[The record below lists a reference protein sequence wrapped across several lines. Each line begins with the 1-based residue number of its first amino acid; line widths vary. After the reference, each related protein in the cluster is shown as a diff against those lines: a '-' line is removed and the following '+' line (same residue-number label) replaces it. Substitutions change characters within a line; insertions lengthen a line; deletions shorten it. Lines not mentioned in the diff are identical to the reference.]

1 MAKFAPN
8 SPINSNIPVANSNA
22 GKQEDESNN
31 NYNFTSNTSTN
42 NPNIVNGREH
52 FYYGTFPSFP
62 VAEQNQTY
70 FAYFDGIGGTG
81 PEYLGGTAYFIK
93 YLIDEEGNISKP
105 SDTLDPTSPGQA
117 PLYNLNDNF
126 EPGKNAIVKLIEYDP
141 TIAASATGR
150 ALTGKHEIIGVGEL
164 YPICVTET
172 GKNPDDFIQYLHFG
186 PSTVPITQSILD
198 LNAAWLTS
206 GNDGITGIY
215 FDDWQDVS
223 IPIVGLDPGGGAPV
237 VYNFPSQST
246 YWDNNNSPYADKT
259 INVSTADARTQ
270 IAAKLALNI
279 INNTGNSD
287 YQAQFRLLKNKPT
300 LGTGSVIFTSEL
312 FSLNPNPFYPYPYAD
327 HPDYGTFD
335 NVYVSDSPFFDL
347 EENDVLT
354 FQVKFYPPLNLPPGE
369 VYNDGD
375 IYITDDYTCSFLRI
389 FQQYP
394 VADNGVVEY
403 IGKENQWGWGY
414 YNVENSPSASGAFS
428 TFSLGWDALWIYFSN
443 QIQQY
448 DVQNPDVNYNQFV
461 IPFGDI
467 KPGDF
472 IRIGYDKNNV
482 YTIIAVLPRYYG
494 LVFLV
499 SPQVPETVVKNSS
512 GGANSPSQVNNF
524 SINRIVKNGR
534 YVILDVDKPK
544 DGVFFSG
551 IIQPEYTSELLQKNY
566 DKIITDLTE
575 RELIN

>member
-1 MAKFAPN
+1 MGSSTATPSN
-8 SPINSNIPVANSNA
+8 PTSPIGG
-22 GKQEDESNN
+22 GKNVNN
-31 NYNFTSNTSTN
+31 DNTSTK
-42 NPNIVNGREH
+42 NPNVINTREH
-52 FYYGTFPSFP
+52 FYYGTYPSFP

-93 YLIDEEGNISKP
+93 YLVDEEGNISKP
-105 SDTLDPTSPGQA
+105 SDTLDPVSPGQV
-117 PLYNLNDNF
+117 PLYNLTDNF

-172 GKNPDDFIQYLHFG
+172 GENPDDFIQYLHFG
-186 PSTVPITQSILD
+186 PSTIPITQSVLD

-206 GNDGITGIY
+206 GDTDITADY
-215 FDDWQDVS
+215 FDDWQDVY
-223 IPIVGLDPGGGAPV
+223 IPIGGRTFPPDPTV
-237 VYNFPSQST
+237 VYNFPSQSVNWT
-246 YWDNNNSPYADKT
+246 NTSPFFNKT
-259 INVSTADARTQ
+259 INISTTDANTQ

-279 INNTGNSD
+279 INNTGNSN

-300 LGTGSVIFTSEL
+300 LGTGSVIFASEL
-312 FSLNPNPFYPYPYAD
+312 FSLNPDPFYPYQFDD
-327 HPDYGTFD
+327 HPDYGSFD

-354 FQVKFYPPLNLPPGE
+354 FQVKFYRPLDLPPGE
-369 VYNDGD
+369 IYNDGD

-394 VADNGVVEY
+394 VADDGVINY
-403 IGKENQWGWGY
+403 IGAENQWGWGY
-414 YNVENSPSASGAFS
+414 YNIENSPSASGAFS
-428 TFSLGWDALWIYFSN
+428 TFSLGWDALWIYFSG

-448 DVQNPDVNYNQFV
+448 TNQSLNYNQFV

-472 IRIGYDKNNV
+472 IRIGYNKNNV
-482 YTIIAVLPRYYG
+482 FTIIAVLPRYYG

-499 SPQVPETVVKNSS
+499 SPQVSGTVAKNSS

-534 YVILDVDKPK
+534 YIILDVDKPK

-551 IIQPEYTSELLQKNY
+551 IIQPEYTSELLQENY

>member
-1 MAKFAPN
+1 MGSSTATPSN
-8 SPINSNIPVANSNA
+8 PTSPIGG
-22 GKQEDESNN
+22 GKNVNN
-31 NYNFTSNTSTN
+31 DNTSTN
-42 NPNIVNGREH
+42 NPNVINRREH
-52 FYYGTFPSFP
+52 FYYGTYPSFP

-70 FAYFDGIGGTG
+70 FAYFDGVGGTG
-81 PEYLGGTAYFIK
+81 PEYLGGTAYFVK
-93 YLIDEEGNISKP
+93 YLVDEEGNISKP
-105 SDTLDPTSPGQA
+105 SDTLDPTSLSQA
-117 PLYNLNDNF
+117 PLYNLNNNF

-141 TIAASATGR
+141 TIAGSATGR
-150 ALTGKHEIIGVGEL
+150 ALTGRHEIIGVGEL

-172 GKNPDDFIQYLHFG
+172 GENPDDFLQYSNFG

-206 GNDGITGIY
+206 GDIDITSDY
-215 FDDWQDVS
+215 FDDWQDVY
-223 IPIVGLDPGGGAPV
+223 IPVGGRTFPPDPIAVP
-237 VYNFPSQST
+237 NFPSQSVNWT
-246 YWDNNNSPYADKT
+246 STSPFFNKI
-259 INVSTADARTQ
+259 INVSTADANTQ
-270 IAAKLALNI
+270 IATKLALNI
-279 INNTGNSD
+279 VNNTNNPN
-287 YQAQFRLLKNKPT
+287 YQAQFRVIKNKPT
-300 LGTGSVIFTSEL
+300 LGTGSIIHISEF
-312 FSLNPNPFYPYPYAD
+312 FSLDPNPYYPYPYD
-327 HPDYGTFD
+327 DPDFAFGSFD

-354 FQVKFYPPLNLPPGE
+354 FQVKFYRPLNLPPGE
-369 VYNDGD
+369 IYNDGD

-394 VADNGVVEY
+394 VANNGIVNY

-414 YNVENSPSASGAFS
+414 FDIVNPPAASGSFAN
-428 TFSLGWDALWIYFSN
+428 FSLSWDALWIYFSG
-443 QIQQY
+443 QIQNYTNQSL
-448 DVQNPDVNYNQFV
+448 NYNQFV

-482 YTIIAVLPRYYG
+482 YTIIGVFPRYYG
-494 LVFLV
+494 LNFMV
-499 SPQVPETVVKNSS
+499 SPQIPTAVVKNSS
-512 GGANSPSQVNNF
+512 NIANTPSPVNNF

-534 YVILDVDKPK
+534 YIILDVDKPK

-551 IIQPEYTSELLQKNY
+551 IVQPEYTSKLLQENY